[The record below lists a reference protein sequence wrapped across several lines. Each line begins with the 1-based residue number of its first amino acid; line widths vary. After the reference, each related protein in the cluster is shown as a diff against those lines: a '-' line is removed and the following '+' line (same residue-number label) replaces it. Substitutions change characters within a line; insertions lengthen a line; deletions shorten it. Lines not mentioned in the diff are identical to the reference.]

1 MNTTKILSTVTGV
14 LALSTLTASAAK
26 KQEQPNIIFILSDD
40 AANTALSCYNGR
52 YSAVFQTKNID
63 RIAREGVR
71 FDHCYALNS
80 ISVPSRATILTGQY
94 SHKNGV
100 YTLDDALDTKSETMP
115 VLFQRAGYSTA
126 LVGKWHLVSEPQG
139 FDYYF
144 AMKGQGRYFNP
155 FFNVKGQL
163 NGPTFEKSKG
173 TEFKGRHITS
183 LIGDKSL
190 EWLDSRDK
198 SKPFMLLCHF
208 KAPHR
213 PCEPDPK
220 FNDLFKDITLPEPA
234 NLYENYEGKGKYND
248 FLRLRYEDM
257 IKEDLKTDLPTN
269 LSRDE
274 FRKWAYQVYMKD
286 YLRCMAG
293 VDENVGRLLD
303 YLDKNGL
310 TENTIVVYTS
320 DQGFFLGEHGWFDK
334 RMMYEESI
342 NMPFVIR
349 YPKALKSQQVN
360 NDIITNADFAPT
372 FLEMAG
378 IKTPTTMQGK
388 SFFRNAEGK
397 TPANWRKAFYYRY
410 WMNNEIYHKT
420 VAHFGIRTADYK
432 LIFYYGNPLGK
443 KGSSNYTAAYTPEWE
458 LFDLHK
464 DPQEMKNEYN
474 NPQYASVIKSLKK
487 ELLKLKKQS
496 GDTEDN
502 KMAEMQEIMKKY
514 YW

>member
-1 MNTTKILSTVTGV
+1 MINKVISASTGM
-14 LALSTLTASAAK
+14 LALSVLSGFSTN
-26 KQEQPNIIFILSDD
+26 KQERPNIIFIMSDD
-40 AANTALSCYNGR
+40 AANNAVSCYGSR
-52 YSAVFQTKNID
+52 FTDVFQTKNID
-63 RIAREGVR
+63 RIANEGVR
-71 FDHCYALNS
+71 FNNCYALNS
-80 ISVPSRATILTGQY
+80 ISVPSRATILTGQF

-100 YTLDDALDTKSETMP
+100 YTLDDVLDTKAETMP
-115 VLFQRAGYSTA
+115 VLFQRAGYNTA
-126 LVGKWHLVSEPQG
+126 LVGKWHLVTEPQG

-144 AMKGQGRYFNP
+144 AMKGQGRYFDP

-163 NGPTFEKSKG
+163 DGSSFEKSKG

-190 EWLDSRDK
+190 EWLESRDK
-198 SKPFMLLCHF
+198 SKPFLLLCHF

-213 PCEPDPK
+213 PFEPDPK
-220 FNDLFKDITLPEPA
+220 FKDLFKDINLPEPVS
-234 NLYENYEGKGKYND
+234 LLESYEGKGEYNNRIHMTMEKMD
-248 FLRLRYEDM
+248 
-257 IKEDLKTDLPTN
+257 KVDLKTDIPTN

-274 FRKWAYQVYMKD
+274 HRRWAYQIYMKD

-349 YPKALKSQQVN
+349 YPKAIRPKQIN
-360 NDIITNADFAPT
+360 KDIITNADFAPT

-378 IKTPTTMQGK
+378 IKVPSVMQGK
-388 SFFRNAEGK
+388 SFFSNAKGK
-397 TPANWRKAFYYRY
+397 TPASWRKSFYYRY

-420 VAHFGIRTADYK
+420 VAHYGIRTADYK
-432 LIFYYGNPLGK
+432 LIFYYGHPLGK
-443 KGSSNYTAAYTPEWE
+443 TGSSIYATPYTPEWE
-458 LFDLHK
+458 LFDLRT
-464 DPQEMKNEYN
+464 DPFEMKNEYA
-474 NPQYASVIKSLKK
+474 NPAYKATIAKLKK
-487 ELLKLKKQS
+487 ELLNQKQAC
-496 GDTEDN
+496 GDTEDE
-502 KMAEMQEIMKKY
+502 KMPEMQEIMKKY